1 MSGPLAVGVDVGGT
15 KVAALLTDDRGT
27 VLDRKV
33 VHSPASDAEATVATV
48 VSLARDLAAAN
59 EGVIAVGIG
68 AAGLVSREGVMRFA
82 PNIAWREF
90 PIGERVADGVGLP
103 VLVDNDANVAA
114 WGEFKYGAGRG
125 TNHLLLVTV
134 GTGIGGGIVADGSLY
149 RGAHGFAAEIGHII
163 VDPNGPVCGCG
174 NVGCWEQVASG
185 RAIERLG
192 RKTAAE
198 NPDSVLGRAAAGN
211 PMTIDGPAVTKAAQ
225 EGDPMSLRIL
235 EIVGVRLGE
244 GIAGLV
250 NVLDPDVVVVGGERR
265 RRAICCLNPPAARS
279 SARSRRRSTAR
290 RSRSCRR
297 RSATTPAPSARPT
310 SPAPRP
316 WGRRSD
322 GRPDPGRAHPAPVLG
337 RPGQSARRRDRR
349 RTPRLRR
356 RVRLRSLLPPGA
368 PSDRAS
374 LELFTTLAAAA
385 AITER
390 LTVGSL
396 VTRAVPRPPGLVAK
410 MAATIDAVAGGRRP

>member
-1 MSGPLAVGVDVGGT
+1 MPGSLAVGVDVGGT
-15 KVAALLTDDRGT
+15 KVAALLTGDQGT
-27 VLDRKV
+27 VLDRKLA
-33 VHSPASDAEATVATV
+33 HSPASDAEATVATV
-48 VSLARDLAAAN
+48 VSLARDLAAAHD
-59 EGVIAVGIG
+59 GVIAVGIG

-90 PIGERVADGVGLP
+90 PIGDRVADGVGLP

-163 VDPNGPVCGCG
+163 VDPGGPVCGCG

-198 NPDSVLGRAAAGN
+198 NPDSVLGRAAGGN
-211 PMTIDGPAVTKAAQ
+211 PSTIDGPTVTKAAE

-250 NVLDPDVVVVGGERR
+250 NVLDPDVVVVGGGASSAGDLLLEPA
-265 RRAICCLNPPAARS
+265 RRAFVGAVEAPEHRPEVPILPAA
-279 SARSRRRSTAR
+279 
-290 RSRSCRR
+290 
-297 RSATTPAPSARPT
+297 
-310 SPAPRP
+310 
-316 WGRRSD
+316 
-322 GRPDPGRAHPAPVLG
+322 LG
-337 RPGQSARRRDRR
+337 NDA
-349 RTPRLRR
+349 
-356 RVRLRSLLPPGA
+356 GA
-368 PSDRAS
+368 IGAADLA
-374 LELFTTLAAAA
+374 LAAA
-385 AITER
+385 
-390 LTVGSL
+390 LGS
-396 VTRAVPRPPGLVAK
+396 
-410 MAATIDAVAGGRRP
+410 AG